1 MLELSCVLNPKG
13 EGRLAQEDIDALK
26 HLRHRM
32 IEQRRA
38 LASRDAD
45 LGYSDTRT
53 QNFVTLQAAIEAVDR
68 AITDEEAN
76 I

>member
-1 MLELSCVLNPKG
+1 MLLQKWRTAESEDC
-13 EGRLAQEDIDALK
+13 LAQEDIDALK
-26 HLRHRM
+26 HLRSRM

-53 QNFVTLQAAIEAVDR
+53 QNLVTLQAAIEAVDR
-68 AITDEEAN
+68 AIKDEEAN
-76 I
+76 L